1 MEKCSSKD
9 KGTVLPGSVSKG
21 VLMKRRIKIAL
32 ITTLMILI
40 GFASFNIGQSAPDL
54 FSKLEVFNNMIQ
66 IMNQYY
72 VDKVDWD
79 KVMTGAYRGMMAEL
93 DPHSVYIDK
102 ERFKRSEESFSGKF
116 QGIGIEFDILDGY
129 ITVIAPIVGSPS
141 EKLGLTT
148 GDKIISIDKE
158 SAKNITYQEVF
169 TRLRGPKGSR
179 VDVTIRRNGIKDDF
193 DLTIIRD
200 EIPIY
205 SVLSSFMIN
214 DQTGYI
220 LLNRFSRTTSDEIE
234 EAMKSLESEGMENLI
249 LDLRSNAGGYLEEA
263 VDVLDKFIE
272 GGEVLVYTKGRVS
285 GANEEYFS
293 TSRATHARHPLII
306 LVNRGS
312 ASASEI
318 VAGAIQD
325 LDRGLVVGETTFGKG
340 LVQRQWKMKDGSAIR
355 VTIARYYTPSGRL
368 IQRPYD
374 NGKEQYYKD
383 IRDDAQNHVDPEND
397 DRPTFPTKSGRTVRG
412 GGGITPDLIVPLDID
427 LEKTTIQLLSEP
439 DRFVFMYAS
448 KYASDNKQ
456 LSSDE
461 NKFMKSFDISEEMLL
476 EFASLVDESEFELDI
491 EAIEKDKEYVKNLI
505 KSEIAAALFGRNGR
519 FKVKIQNDIQVQKA
533 LELLPEAKDL
543 ADAALYIREN

>member
-1 MEKCSSKD
+1 
-9 KGTVLPGSVSKG
+9 
-21 VLMKRRIKIAL
+21 MKRRIKILMLIAL
-32 ITTLMILI
+32 TLVV
-40 GFASFNIGQSAPDL
+40 GFASFNIGQTAPDL
-54 FSKLEVFNNMIQ
+54 YSKLEVFNNMIQ
-66 IMNQYY
+66 IMNRYY

-102 ERFKRSEESFSGKF
+102 DKFKKSEESFSGKF

-148 GDKIISIDKE
+148 GDKIISIDHE
-158 SAKNITYQEVF
+158 TAKNITYKEVF
-169 TRLRGPKGSR
+169 TRLRGPKGSK
-179 VDVTIRRNGIKDDF
+179 VDISVRRSGVEEDF

-205 SVLSSFMIN
+205 SVLSSFMI
-214 DQTGYI
+214 DDETGYI
-220 LLNRFSRTTSDEIE
+220 LLNRFSRTTSSEIE
-234 EAMKSLESEGMENLI
+234 EAMQSLESEGMKNLI

-272 GGEVLVYTKGRVS
+272 GGEILVYTKGRVS
-285 GANEEYFS
+285 SANEEYFS
-293 TSRATHARHPLII
+293 TSKATHDRHPLVV

-340 LVQRQWKMKDGSAIR
+340 LVQRQWKMKDDSAIR

-374 NGKEQYYKD
+374 NGTEQYYKD
-383 IRDDAQNHVDPEND
+383 IRDDAQNHVDPEKD

-412 GGGITPDLIVPLDID
+412 GGGITPDFIVPLNIE
-427 LEKTTIQLLSEP
+427 LEKATIKLLSDP
-439 DRFVFMYAS
+439 DRFVFTYSS

-456 LSSDE
+456 LAADE
-461 NKFMKSFDISEEMLL
+461 NKFIESFDLSEEMLL
-476 EFASLVDESEFELDI
+476 EFTSLAEESDFEIDKD
-491 EAIEKDKEYVKNLI
+491 AMEKDKEYVKNLI

-519 FKVKIQNDIQVQKA
+519 FKVKIQNDNQVQKA
-533 LELLPEAKDL
+533 LELLPKAKDL
-543 ADAALYIREN
+543 ADAVLYLKEN

>member
-1 MEKCSSKD
+1 
-9 KGTVLPGSVSKG
+9 T
-21 VLMKRRIKIAL
+21 AL
-32 ITTLMILI
+32 TLVV

-54 FSKLEVFNNMIQ
+54 FSKLEIFNNMIQ

-102 ERFKRSEESFSGKF
+102 ERFKKSEENFSGKF

-148 GDKIISIDKE
+148 GDKIISIDNE
-158 SAKNITYQEVF
+158 SAKNITHKEVF

-179 VDVTIRRNGIKDDF
+179 VDVTIRRNGIKKDF

-220 LLNRFSRTTSDEIE
+220 LLNRFSRTTSEEIE
-234 EAMKSLESEGMENLI
+234 EAMKSLESEGMETLI

-285 GANEEYFS
+285 SANEEYFS

-368 IQRPYD
+368 IQRPYE
-374 NGKEQYYKD
+374 NGREQYYKD

-397 DRPTFPTKSGRTVRG
+397 DRPSFPTKSGRTVRG

-427 LEKTTIQLLSEP
+427 LEKMTIQLLSEP

-461 NKFMKSFDISEEMLL
+461 NKFMKIFDISEEMLL
-476 EFASLVDESEFELDI
+476 EFVSLVDESEFELDR
-491 EAIEKDKEYVKNLI
+491 EAMEKDIEYVKNLI

-533 LELLPEAKDL
+533 LELLPDAKDL
-543 ADAALYIREN
+543 ADAALDIREN

>member
-1 MEKCSSKD
+1 MEKRSSKD
-9 KGTVLPGSVSKG
+9 RGTGSEGSVSKG
-21 VLMKRRIKIAL
+21 VLMNRRTKIVL
-32 ITTLMILI
+32 ITTLALLI
-40 GFASFNIGQSAPDL
+40 AFASFNVGQSAPDL

-72 VDKVDWD
+72 VDKVDWE
-79 KVMTGAYRGMMAEL
+79 KVMTGAYRGMLAEL

-102 ERFKRSEESFSGKF
+102 ERFKKSEESFSGKF

-158 SAKNITYQEVF
+158 SAKNITYKEVF

-179 VDVTIRRNGIKDDF
+179 VDVTIRRNGVKDDF

-214 DQTGYI
+214 DETGYI

-234 EAMKSLESEGMENLI
+234 KAMRSLESKGMKNLI

-285 GANEEYFS
+285 SANEEYYS
-293 TSRATHARHPLII
+293 TSKATHARHPLII

-374 NGKEQYYKD
+374 NGTEQYYKD
-383 IRDDAQNHVDPEND
+383 IREDAQNHVDPEID
-397 DRPTFPTKSGRTVRG
+397 DRTTFTTKSGRTVRG
-412 GGGITPDLIVPLDID
+412 GGGITPDVIVPLDIK
-427 LEKTTIQLLSEP
+427 LEKATIKLLSDP
-439 DRFVFMYAS
+439 DRFVFTYAV

-456 LSSDE
+456 LGSNQ
-461 NKFMKSFDISEEMLL
+461 NKFMESFDISEEMLL
-476 EFASLVDESEFELDI
+476 EFASLVEKLEFELDK

-519 FKVKIQNDIQVQKA
+519 FKVKIQKDIQVQKA

-543 ADAALYIREN
+543 ADAVLDLKEN

>member
-1 MEKCSSKD
+1 
-9 KGTVLPGSVSKG
+9 
-21 VLMKRRIKIAL
+21 MKRRIKILML
-32 ITTLMILI
+32 ITLTLVV
-40 GFASFNIGQSAPDL
+40 GFASFNIGQTAPDL
-54 FSKLEVFNNMIQ
+54 YSKLEVFNNMIQ
-66 IMNQYY
+66 IMNRYY

-102 ERFKRSEESFSGKF
+102 DKFKKSEESFSGKF

-148 GDKIISIDKE
+148 GDKIISIDHE
-158 SAKNITYQEVF
+158 TAKNITYKEVF
-169 TRLRGPKGSR
+169 TRLRGPKGSK
-179 VDVTIRRNGIKDDF
+179 VDISVRRSGVEEDF

-205 SVLSSFMIN
+205 SVLSSFMI
-214 DQTGYI
+214 DDETGYI
-220 LLNRFSRTTSDEIE
+220 LLNRFSRTTSSEIE
-234 EAMKSLESEGMENLI
+234 EAMQSLESEGMKNLI

-272 GGEVLVYTKGRVS
+272 GGEILVYTKGRVS
-285 GANEEYFS
+285 SANEEYFS
-293 TSRATHARHPLII
+293 TSKATHDRHPLVV

-340 LVQRQWKMKDGSAIR
+340 LVQRQWKMKDDSAIR

-374 NGKEQYYKD
+374 NGTEQYYKD
-383 IRDDAQNHVDPEND
+383 IRDDAQNHVDPEKD

-412 GGGITPDLIVPLDID
+412 GGGITPDFIVPLNIE
-427 LEKTTIQLLSEP
+427 LEKATIKLLSDP
-439 DRFVFMYAS
+439 DRFVFTYSS

-456 LSSDE
+456 LAADE
-461 NKFMKSFDISEEMLL
+461 NKFIESFDLSEEMLL
-476 EFASLVDESEFELDI
+476 EFTSFVEESDFEIDKD
-491 EAIEKDKEYVKNLI
+491 AMEKDKEYVKNLI

-519 FKVKIQNDIQVQKA
+519 FKVKIQNDNQVQKA
-533 LELLPEAKDL
+533 LELLPKAKDL
-543 ADAALYIREN
+543 ADAVLYLKEN

>member
-1 MEKCSSKD
+1 
-9 KGTVLPGSVSKG
+9 
-21 VLMKRRIKIAL
+21 MKRRIKILMLIAL
-32 ITTLMILI
+32 TLVV
-40 GFASFNIGQSAPDL
+40 GFASFNIGQTAPDL
-54 FSKLEVFNNMIQ
+54 YSKLEVFNNMIQ
-66 IMNQYY
+66 IMNRYY

-102 ERFKRSEESFSGKF
+102 DKFKKSEESFSGKF

-148 GDKIISIDKE
+148 GDKIISIDHE
-158 SAKNITYQEVF
+158 TAKNITYKEVF
-169 TRLRGPKGSR
+169 TRLRGPKGSK
-179 VDVTIRRNGIKDDF
+179 VDISVRRSGVEEDF

-205 SVLSSFMIN
+205 SVLSSFMI
-214 DQTGYI
+214 DDETGYI
-220 LLNRFSRTTSDEIE
+220 LLNRFSRTTSSEIE
-234 EAMKSLESEGMENLI
+234 EAMQSLESEGMKNLI

-272 GGEVLVYTKGRVS
+272 GGEILVYTKGRVS
-285 GANEEYFS
+285 SANEEYFS
-293 TSRATHARHPLII
+293 TSKATHDRHPLVV

-340 LVQRQWKMKDGSAIR
+340 LVQRQWKMKDDSAIR

-374 NGKEQYYKD
+374 NGTEQYYKD
-383 IRDDAQNHVDPEND
+383 IRDDAQNHVDPEKD

-412 GGGITPDLIVPLDID
+412 GGGITPDFIVPLNIE
-427 LEKTTIQLLSEP
+427 LEKATIKLLSDP
-439 DRFVFMYAS
+439 DRFVFTYSS

-456 LSSDE
+456 LAADE
-461 NKFMKSFDISEEMLL
+461 NKFIESFDLSEEMLL
-476 EFASLVDESEFELDI
+476 EFTSFVEESDFEIDKD
-491 EAIEKDKEYVKNLI
+491 AMEKDKEYVKNLI
-505 KSEIAAALFGRNGR
+505 KSEIAATLFGRNGR
-519 FKVKIQNDIQVQKA
+519 FKVKIQNDNQVQKA
-533 LELLPEAKDL
+533 LELLPKAKDL
-543 ADAALYIREN
+543 ADAVLYLKEN

>member
-1 MEKCSSKD
+1 
-9 KGTVLPGSVSKG
+9 
-21 VLMKRRIKIAL
+21 MKRRIKVLVITAL
-32 ITTLMILI
+32 TLVV

-54 FSKLEVFNNMIQ
+54 YSKLEVFNNMIQ
-66 IMNQYY
+66 IMNRYY

-102 ERFKRSEESFSGKF
+102 ERFKKSEESFSGKF

-148 GDKIISIDKE
+148 GDKIISIDNK
-158 SAKNITYQEVF
+158 SAKNITYKEVF
-169 TRLRGPKGSR
+169 SRLRGPKGSR
-179 VDVTIRRNGIKDDF
+179 VDVTIRRNGVKDDF

-214 DQTGYI
+214 DETGYI

-234 EAMKSLESEGMENLI
+234 EAMQSLEAEGMKNLI

-285 GANEEYFS
+285 SANEEYYS
-293 TSRATHARHPLII
+293 TSKATHDRHPLIV

-340 LVQRQWKMKDGSAIR
+340 LVQRQWKMKDDSAIR

-374 NGKEQYYKD
+374 NGTEQYYKD
-383 IRDDAQNHVDPEND
+383 IRDDAQNHVDPEKD

-412 GGGITPDLIVPLDID
+412 GGGITPDLIVSLNIE
-427 LEKTTIQLLSEP
+427 LEQATIKLLSEP
-439 DRFVFMYAS
+439 DRFVFTYAS
-448 KYASDNKQ
+448 KYASENKQ

-461 NKFMKSFDISEEMLL
+461 NKFIESFDLSDEMLL
-476 EFASLVDESEFELDI
+476 AFVSLVEESEFELDKD
-491 EAIEKDKEYVKNLI
+491 ALEKDKEYVKNLI
-505 KSEIAAALFGRNGR
+505 KAEIAAAFFGRNGR
-519 FKVKIQNDIQVQKA
+519 FKVKIQKDNQVQKA
-533 LELLPEAKDL
+533 LELLPKAKDL
-543 ADAALYIREN
+543 ADAVLELKEN